1 MPDGR
6 RGRLKPKAPASNCRG
21 FFRFARHERPTNS
34 QQNGASTERA
44 PNEMTDPKGS
54 HINQM
59 TFGNNQTKSKG
70 RGGART
76 NAGRKAGAATKKTRE
91 IADAAAAEGL
101 TPLEYMLEV
110 MRDVGG
116 ERRERLNAAIAAAPY
131 IHPKL
136 SSVELSGKDGAA
148 IETFT
153 RIELVSI

>member
-1 MPDGR
+1 
-6 RGRLKPKAPASNCRG
+6 
-21 FFRFARHERPTNS
+21 
-34 QQNGASTERA
+34 
-44 PNEMTDPKGS
+44 
-54 HINQM
+54 
-59 TFGNNQTKSKG
+59 
-70 RGGART
+70 
-76 NAGRKAGAATKKTRE
+76 
-91 IADAAAAEGL
+91 
-101 TPLEYMLEV
+101 MLEV

>member
-1 MPDGR
+1 
-6 RGRLKPKAPASNCRG
+6 
-21 FFRFARHERPTNS
+21 
-34 QQNGASTERA
+34 
-44 PNEMTDPKGS
+44 MTDPKGS
-54 HINQM
+54 HKAM
-59 TFGNNQTKSKG
+59 ALENNQVNSSY
-70 RGGART
+70 GGARKGS
-76 NAGRKAGAATKKTRE
+76 GRKPGAATKKTRE

-116 ERRERLNAAIAAAPY
+116 ERRERLAAAIAAAPF

-148 IETFT
+148 IETFS